1 MARGEHYAGDDP
13 ALGADEPAVAVAHA
27 PADTPAIVVPA
38 EIAQRF
44 AHIDTWVFDLDN
56 TLYPASSDLWPKI
69 DARIT
74 LFMCELFGLDGMSSR
89 ALQKYY
95 YERYGTTLRGLMEEH
110 EITAD
115 DFLEFVHDIDRSSLL
130 PNHSLA
136 TAITALPGRKLILTN
151 GSREHALRT
160 AEQLGLDK
168 MFEDVFDIVA
178 GDLVPK
184 PNPQAYERFFEKH
197 GVDPAGSAMFEDIER
212 NLVVPHARG
221 MRTTLVVPKPGQ
233 RDHRDPW
240 EVAKERP
247 RHVDYVTDDL
257 EGFLHQIVQEV
268 PMQRPQTAEG
278 S

>member
-1 MARGEHYAGDDP
+1 MAKAEHFSRDDP
-13 ALGADEPAVAVAHA
+13 ALGAEEPAVAVPETLSEA
-27 PADTPAIVVPA
+27 PAQVSAREVAD
-38 EIAQRF
+38 RF
-44 AHIDTWVFDLDN
+44 AHVDTWVFDLDN

-74 LFMCELFGLDGMSSR
+74 LFMSELFGLDGMSSR

-115 DFLEFVHDIDRSSLL
+115 EFLEFVHDIDRSSLV

-136 TAITALPGRKLILTN
+136 TAITALRGRKLILTN

-178 GDLVPK
+178 SDLVPK
-184 PNPQAYERFFEKH
+184 PNPLAYNRFFEKH
-197 GVDPAGSAMFEDIER
+197 GVDPAHSAIFEDIER
-212 NLVVPHARG
+212 NLVVPHERG

-240 EVAKERP
+240 EVAKARP

-257 EGFLHQIVQEV
+257 EGFLREIVRDV
-268 PMQRPQTAEG
+268 PGPDTSAH
-278 S
+278 